1 MWTPPWRGP
10 YALGAFGLAPVEDRI
25 IADRVVADVAANIA
39 AGRKFYDPVPEEFKA
54 HFQRSARGI
63 YNYLIYSQYMPKALT
78 PSEQQDLAVR
88 VVNKTFY
95 NALRGIAGYQAEAKL
110 KGWYYKIARNALIDE
125 LRMFI
130 RSPRGREIKGQI
142 SFDSQTDVGRA
153 VALAREAEAVAA
165 KEDYSELPVRFQDQV
180 TLIQQLMR
188 AGHDAR
194 GREYLSQESRRTLQQ
209 WIRARGDIDT
219 LAEYLS
225 VDEQRAEDMYQKAQ
239 ANFVEAAGRLRRS
252 T

>member
-1 MWTPPWRGP
+1 MWNPPWARP

-25 IADRVVADVAANIA
+25 IADKVVAAVAANLA
-39 AGRKFYDPVPEEFKA
+39 AGRKFYDPVPPEFQE

-63 YNYLIYSQYMPKALT
+63 YNYLIYSQYMPKALS
-78 PSEQQDLAVR
+78 PSEQQDLAVK
-88 VVNKTFY
+88 VVNKAFY
-95 NALRGIAGYQAEAKL
+95 NALRGIAGYTAEAQL

-130 RSPRGREIKGQI
+130 RSPRGRESNSTI
-142 SFDSQTDVGRA
+142 SFDAQSDVGRA

-165 KEDYSELPVRFQDQV
+165 KEDYSETPVRFQDQV
-180 TLIQQLMR
+180 NLIRQLMR

-209 WIRARGDIDT
+209 WIRARGDMDT
-219 LAEYLS
+219 LAEYLGVS
-225 VDEQRAEDMYQKAQ
+225 GQKATDLYSRAQ
-239 ANFVEAAGRLRRS
+239 ENVIEATKRFRGNS
-252 T
+252 